1 MPDRAFIAYIG
12 GRDFHDAYVRAVSHI
27 GDHVEVTLEA
37 HNERKIQVHFSGV
50 RKVMAVQPE
59 GMMIYAL
66 SEMQG
71 EAPYRYFIFTNWEED
86 DQATLEVEALELS
99 FQ

>member
-1 MPDRAFIAYIG
+1 
-12 GRDFHDAYVRAVSHI
+12 
-27 GDHVEVTLEA
+27 
-37 HNERKIQVHFSGV
+37 
-50 RKVMAVQPE
+50 
-59 GMMIYAL
+59 MIYAL

-86 DQATLEVEALELS
+86 DQATLEVEAMELS

>member
-1 MPDRAFIAYIG
+1 MADRAFIAYIG
-12 GRDFHDAYVRAVSHI
+12 DRDFHDAYVRSFAHI
-27 GDHVEVTLEA
+27 GDQVQVTLETQ
-37 HNERKIQVHFSGV
+37 NERRIQVHFSGV
-50 RKVMAVQPE
+50 RKVVAVQPD

-71 EAPYRYFIFTNWEED
+71 EAPYRYFIFLNWEED